1 MILKIQ
7 VEKYLPSFLAARRK
21 QAVGQ
26 AAAIMQCWQQLEVVG
41 WSSKDMQGKA
51 NTIQILC

>member
-7 VEKYLPSFLAARRK
+7 VEKYLPSFLAAGRK
-21 QAVGQ
+21 QAVGR
-26 AAAIMQCWQQLEVVG
+26 AAAIMQCWQQLEVGG